1 MEEKK
6 IHNLNASYVTE
17 IQAFN
22 IVEFIGSTEEHFH
35 AFLSAF
41 DPEGNGHL

>member
-6 IHNLNASYVTE
+6 IYNLNALYITE

-22 IVEFIGSTEEHFH
+22 IFEFIGSTEEHFY

-41 DPEGNGHL
+41 DPEGNGLL